1 MAMTETA
8 QLEKFTMRGTPLLSS
23 GRTMAAL
30 AESGG
35 LRLHVK
41 VYAEGGENSLHAHD
55 KEEHAFFVLA
65 GEATFTGAD
74 GATIVVA
81 PYEGM
86 MVPKDAYYMFHSSGA
101 ENLVLLRIASAV
113 PTELTEEDVAPMT
126 RHSID
131 GGVIK
136 NAGEPVIAPG
146 QFFGI

>member
-1 MAMTETA
+1 MAMTDTA
-8 QLEKFTMRGTPLLSS
+8 QLEKFTMRGAPLLAS
-23 GRTMAAL
+23 GRTMAPL
-30 AESGG
+30 AEAGG

-65 GEATFTGAD
+65 GQATFTGAD
-74 GATIVVA
+74 GTTMTVG

-86 MVPKDAYYMFHSSGA
+86 MVPKDAYYMFHSSGS

-113 PTELTEEDVAPMT
+113 AGDPNGEDLGPMT
-126 RHSID
+126 RHAID

-136 NAGEPVIAPG
+136 NAGAPVIAPG